1 MLALIDLRSQD
12 LRGHNRSP
20 RPASPGSTTKVETVH
35 PLLSCAAS
43 TLRLAVLDRTRI
55 TRERQPGFPGG
66 VSRFLGCCPRG
77 ARRRGRGA
85 GARRRARCR
94 GRGCARMKM
103 APASA
108 GGGRNAPAGAD
119 RQGRSR
125 SSGRVSPEM
134 RPGPLT
140 LTGPQ
145 PPERTPVT
153 AKDARER
160 RHGCLLSATPGYIYV
175 T

>member
-1 MLALIDLRSQD
+1 
-12 LRGHNRSP
+12 
-20 RPASPGSTTKVETVH
+20 
-35 PLLSCAAS
+35 
-43 TLRLAVLDRTRI
+43 
-55 TRERQPGFPGG
+55 
-66 VSRFLGCCPRG
+66 
-77 ARRRGRGA
+77 
-85 GARRRARCR
+85 
-94 GRGCARMKM
+94 MKM

-108 GGGRNAPAGAD
+108 GGGQDAPAGAD

-153 AKDARER
+153 RKDVREQ
-160 RHGCLLSATPGYIYV
+160 RHGCLRFVTCSYDFITEGYKTVRLGPGRADFRGGRNYVVVATS
-175 T
+175 

>member
-43 TLRLAVLDRTRI
+43 TVCSAVLDRTRT
-55 TRERQPGFPGG
+55 TRGSQLGFPVG
-66 VSRFLGCCPRG
+66 VPPPWSG
-77 ARRRGRGA
+77 RRRGCGDGKA
-85 GARRRARCR
+85 SGAR
-94 GRGCARMKM
+94 ARMKRPLR
-103 APASA
+103 ALAVAETRPQ
-108 GGGRNAPAGAD
+108 GPD

-125 SSGRVSPEM
+125 SCGRVSPEM

-153 AKDARER
+153 ANDAREQ
-160 RHGCLLSATPGYIYV
+160 RHGCLFSATLSYKLV
-175 T
+175 TKNY

>member
-1 MLALIDLRSQD
+1 
-12 LRGHNRSP
+12 
-20 RPASPGSTTKVETVH
+20 
-35 PLLSCAAS
+35 
-43 TLRLAVLDRTRI
+43 
-55 TRERQPGFPGG
+55 
-66 VSRFLGCCPRG
+66 
-77 ARRRGRGA
+77 
-85 GARRRARCR
+85 
-94 GRGCARMKM
+94 MKM

-108 GGGRNAPAGAD
+108 GGGQDAPAGAD

-160 RHGCLLSATPGYIYV
+160 RHGCLLSATSGHIFV
-175 T
+175 TQRHLAAAALAGRAEVRRFRSEPAGRPEKSLTLTPEETHQWNIGVAIAAAMEHRCRLVPRTMEHGLVDRARTYCDRDC